1 MHSNAMILNYIIAF
15 TKLVAKVA
23 KKNDNK
29 NEKLQSVY
37 NTNAQKE
44 KSLFL
49 FREGAERKNE
59 KKKKEVLTKRLLS
72 AMIGTVSDS

>member
-1 MHSNAMILNYIIAF
+1 MILNYIIAF

-44 KSLFL
+44 KSLSL
-49 FREGAERKNE
+49 FRGGQSGKM
-59 KKKKEVLTKRLLS
+59 KKRGIDKEAFKRYDRGS
-72 AMIGTVSDS
+72 

>member
-1 MHSNAMILNYIIAF
+1 MILNYIIAF

-37 NTNAQKE
+37 NTNAQKAKNPLPAGRGRIKNFE
-44 KSLFL
+44 KT
-49 FREGAERKNE
+49 E
-59 KKKKEVLTKRLLS
+59 KEVLTKRHWR
-72 AMIGTVSDS
+72 AMIWTVSES